1 MLLERRGTDGT
12 RANNGDLR
20 VGIMGL
26 GVVGSAV
33 RRYFEAQGHRPRLYD
48 PYLALGSRQ
57 EIDKARVIFVCVPTL
72 YREHGAEITVGRPTP
87 QRSNGEREYR
97 CRE

>member
-1 MLLERRGTDGT
+1 MLLEHRGTDGA
-12 RANNGDLR
+12 RAKNGHPR

-48 PYLALGSRQ
+48 PQLALGSRQ
-57 EIDKARVIFVCVPTL
+57 EINKARVIFICVPTP

-87 QRSNGEREYR
+87 QRSNDGREYR
-97 CRE
+97 CRQ